1 MRSPKLKSAVYRS
14 TKRYG
19 HEVGFSCAF
28 RQWKADSHCNLLHG
42 YALAFTFT
50 FEATELDHRNWV
62 VDFGGLKALKNMLEK
77 TFDHKTVVAED
88 DPYLFELQNLDRLG
102 VLDLVVLPAT
112 GCEKFAALAYELAM
126 EVLKRDGFYPRC
138 RVVKVEVAEHGANS
152 AIYIP

>member
-1 MRSPKLKSAVYRS
+1 VFRS

-42 YALAFTFT
+42 YALAFKFT

-62 VDFGGLKALKNMLEK
+62 VDFGGLKALKNHLE
-77 TFDHKTVVAED
+77 TFFDHKTVVAED
-88 DPYLFELQNLDRLG
+88 DPYLSELQNLHRLG

-112 GCEKFAALAYELAM
+112 GCEAFAAHAYVLAM
-126 EVLKRDGFYPRC
+126 DILKRDGFYPRC
-138 RVVKVEVAEHGANS
+138 RVVEVEVAEHGANS
-152 AIYIP
+152 GIFIP